1 MCAVCRKEYRH
12 PRNLKLHMI
21 KIHDEDDLKKNNI
34 NPELVLAEP
43 IKKPKERYR
52 MTDMEEKKE
61 DRLVMSG
68 IKVSD

>member
-1 MCAVCRKEYRH
+1 
-12 PRNLKLHMI
+12 MI